1 MKKREK
7 FPSFFFLWLY
17 CTCVSCSLVASLISH
32 VNFSFCVETSTP
44 KRAENIEIACS
55 MWKLSEPLS
64 PSLPALPYTSSD
76 LMKNQLSHNDD
87 NDKGYGNFFNHGKW
101 NGEIAR
107 EACGE
112 NQIQLLFSFQ
122 FSNLKGRAVYVSR
135 QCESR
140 IAAERKSGK
149 NVKMWILYLLLCSE
163 KETTTF
169 PVSTHFCVSFLATFD
184 YMLMISE

>member
-1 MKKREK
+1 MSSEEEGKV
-7 FPSFFFLWLY
+7 SFFLWLY
-17 CTCVSCSLVASLISH
+17 WTCVSCSLVASLISH

-64 PSLPALPYTSSD
+64 PSLPALPYTPSD
-76 LMKNQLSHNDD
+76 LMKNKLSHNDD

-140 IAAERKSGK
+140 IAAERKCGK

-163 KETTTF
+163 KETRLF
-169 PVSTHFCVSFLATFD
+169 LFRHIFVSLFLRLST
-184 YMLMISE
+184 MLMISE